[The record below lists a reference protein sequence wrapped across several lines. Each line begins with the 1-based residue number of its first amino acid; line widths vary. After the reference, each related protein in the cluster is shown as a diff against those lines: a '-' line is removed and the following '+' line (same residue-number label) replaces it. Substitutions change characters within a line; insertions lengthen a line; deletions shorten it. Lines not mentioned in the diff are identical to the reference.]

1 MTHYDTLGV
10 PRDADS
16 AAIKRAYRKKSRAAH
31 PDKGGDH
38 TAMVAVNRAFDTL
51 SDPEKRA
58 RYDATGEDD
67 KPQRGIDDQAR
78 DAVMQIFTA
87 LLDRLGDGDNALEAV
102 ARQLAHNLAQIRG
115 SIATAEKRI
124 TRLERA
130 RKRLKAKRKTARN
143 FLADLLTDQIT
154 QTRMRIEDTKRAAQL
169 VKRCEFMPTPKDFE
183 DLRRAGAKT
192 TGEAWL
198 LARQAWR
205 SGAVTCGDERIDR
218 VVAMLGGYALL
229 GQTRTDQLQFIE
241 RRFAEHYESLAEAE
255 EVREALPALMASAER
270 RVERLR

>member
-1 MTHYDTLGV
+1 MTHYDILGV

-115 SIATAEKRI
+115 SVATDEKRI

-130 RKRLKAKRKTARN
+130 RKRLKAKRKAARN
-143 FLADLLTDQIT
+143 FLDDLMADQIA
-154 QTRMRIEDTKRAAQL
+154 QTRAQI
-169 VKRCEFMPTPKDFE
+169 
-183 DLRRAGAKT
+183 AGAHEQMKIAERAQELLDDFAWEGDSGEEAAGKFT
-192 TGEAWL
+192 TFVRLDGSDIGEA
-198 LARQAWR
+198 LAK
-205 SGAVTCGDERIDR
+205 
-218 VVAMLGGYALL
+218 AM
-229 GQTRTDQLQFIE
+229 E
-241 RRFAEHYESLAEAE
+241 
-255 EVREALPALMASAER
+255 EALRQS
-270 RVERLR
+270 VGGK

>member
-115 SIATAEKRI
+115 SVATDEKRI

-154 QTRMRIEDTKRAAQL
+154 QTRVRIEDTKRAAQVAERAQEL
-169 VKRCEFMPTPKDFE
+169 LDDFAWE
-183 DLRRAGAKT
+183 GDSGEEAAGKFT
-192 TGEAWL
+192 TFVRLDGSDIGEA
-198 LARQAWR
+198 LAK
-205 SGAVTCGDERIDR
+205 
-218 VVAMLGGYALL
+218 AM
-229 GQTRTDQLQFIE
+229 E
-241 RRFAEHYESLAEAE
+241 
-255 EVREALPALMASAER
+255 EALRQS
-270 RVERLR
+270 VGGK